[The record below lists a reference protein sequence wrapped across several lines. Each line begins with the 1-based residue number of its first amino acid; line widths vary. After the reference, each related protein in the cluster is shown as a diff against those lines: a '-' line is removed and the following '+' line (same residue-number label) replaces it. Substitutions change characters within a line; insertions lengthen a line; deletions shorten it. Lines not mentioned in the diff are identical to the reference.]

1 MAYSLLG
8 RKMKKV
14 ICIKCGKNKEY
25 DVKEIEQVELIKKV
39 KVVYK
44 EKVAYCKDCGEPV
57 WVEELE
63 TENVFAPIN
72 AYCEMVGLI
81 SPKQIQQGLTKYN
94 IGKRPL
100 AQLLGWSEVTIVRF
114 LDGQLPSRTYSSKL
128 LEIFDKPKHFMKLLE
143 HNKDRISIVAYNKAK
158 KAANQLVEKER
169 GEIIGIDVST
179 YQIAMVT
186 YNSFVAKD
194 TRKVGE
200 KWASQI
206 CYC

>member
-1 MAYSLLG
+1 
-8 RKMKKV
+8 
-14 ICIKCGKNKEY
+14 
-25 DVKEIEQVELIKKV
+25 
-39 KVVYK
+39 
-44 EKVAYCKDCGEPV
+44 
-57 WVEELE
+57 
-63 TENVFAPIN
+63 
-72 AYCEMVGLI
+72 MVGLI

-143 HNKDRISIVAYNKAK
+143 QNKDRISIVAYHKAK

>member
-1 MAYSLLG
+1 
-8 RKMKKV
+8 
-14 ICIKCGKNKEY
+14 
-25 DVKEIEQVELIKKV
+25 
-39 KVVYK
+39 
-44 EKVAYCKDCGEPV
+44 
-57 WVEELE
+57 
-63 TENVFAPIN
+63 
-72 AYCEMVGLI
+72 
-81 SPKQIQQGLTKYN
+81 
-94 IGKRPL
+94 
-100 AQLLGWSEVTIVRF
+100 
-114 LDGQLPSRTYSSKL
+114 
-128 LEIFDKPKHFMKLLE
+128 MKLLE